1 MFSCLLIILVG
12 LFFYNCAIL
21 KDKISAEDKICK
33 GKVGMVKEIMK
44 STIDMEIFCEF
55 LVKAFIPV
63 GRR

>member
-1 MFSCLLIILVG
+1 M
-12 LFFYNCAIL
+12 FFYNCAIL
-21 KDKISAEDKICK
+21 KDKISAEDKICE